1 MLSESMQD
9 YLKTIYE
16 IGEGADRV
24 TTNALADMLGVTAAS
39 VTGMLKKLAEMK
51 LVEYEPYQ
59 GVVLTLAGQ
68 KIALEVI
75 RHHRLTELYLTEAMG
90 FSWDRVHEE
99 AERLE
104 HAISEEFADK
114 MSALLGDPKTDPH
127 GSPIPSKD
135 GHVASSSQTALSD
148 VPIGETVQVE
158 RISDEN
164 PALLR
169 SVAALGLVPRAMV
182 TITARNPENNR
193 LSVAVGQANTDRQQQ
208 SVEHALAEHIF
219 VRATSTSGHHP
230 SGHHPPSKP

>member
-1 MLSESMQD
+1 MQD
-9 YLKTIYE
+9 YLKTICE
-16 IGEGADRV
+16 IAEGADRV
-24 TTNALADMLGVTAAS
+24 TTNALADRLSVTAAS

-51 LVEYEPYQ
+51 LVEYAPYQ

-135 GHVASSSQTALSD
+135 GRMASSSQTALSD
-148 VPIGETVQVE
+148 VAVGATVLVQRVL
-158 RISDEN
+158 DEN
-164 PALLR
+164 GELLR
-169 SVAALGLVPRAMV
+169 NVAELGLVPGATV
-182 TITARNPENNR
+182 TVAARNPDNHT
-193 LSVAVGQANTDRQQQ
+193 LTVDIGLPTAGRQQRFVDHELAQTVFVTTQ
-208 SVEHALAEHIF
+208 STPESPGSEV
-219 VRATSTSGHHP
+219 
-230 SGHHPPSKP
+230 